1 MKINFFV
8 SGLLAFPSGVPLWCW
23 QSAADQSAAVP
34 MSLRLNGIGLPAL
47 KGWGVKPDIKITK
60 RWPLFKAKSS
70 RIYNK
75 KINNIV
81 AS

>member
-1 MKINFFV
+1 
-8 SGLLAFPSGVPLWCW
+8 
-23 QSAADQSAAVP
+23 

-60 RWPLFKAKSS
+60 RWPLFKAKSA
-70 RIYNK
+70 RISNK
-75 KINNIV
+75 IINNLV